1 MRIYSHR
8 TIKSLMDRPRFAQHK
23 FEGGHEISIFL
34 SYALQKVI
42 LVCDLCQN
50 YVNSYKTS

>member
-1 MRIYSHR
+1 
-8 TIKSLMDRPRFAQHK
+8 MDRPRFAQHK
-23 FEGGHEISIFL
+23 CEGRNFRFRFFL

-50 YVNSYKTS
+50 YANSNKTSKKFF